1 MKEVDIGLA
10 ADIGTLSRL
19 PHSGIPMTFIKDV
32 CLSARE
38 FGAQEAQSVGLVS
51 GFEDSKDSLRARGLK
66 MAETIAQK
74 SPVAVLGTK
83 SILNWSRDHG
93 VDDGL
98 QYTAIWNSAYTQTQD
113 MKDAML
119 AGLQRRKTT
128 FAKL

>member
-1 MKEVDIGLA
+1 
-10 ADIGTLSRL
+10 
-19 PHSGIPMTFIKDV
+19 
-32 CLSARE
+32 
-38 FGAQEAQSVGLVS
+38 
-51 GFEDSKDSLRARGLK
+51 